1 MKRKRFDP
9 QLSEEQQLILGLV
22 LIILLAI
29 SMLYCLGFASV
40 ALRQAWERAPLPWE
54 EASPAVETF
63 EAPLNPTFE
72 APGNGISVP

>member
-1 MKRKRFDP
+1 MKRKDFHP

-40 ALRQAWERAPLPWE
+40 ALHQAWERGPLPWE

-63 EAPLNPTFE
+63 EVPSNPTLE